1 MAVVAGTW
9 PGAVH
14 PARGEPVERFEVP
27 GGHYLLARPA
37 GYETGHR
44 PPLIIALHG
53 TQTTADDLLKLW
65 SGLDHP
71 FGMLI
76 VSPQNGSAGWEDG
89 DALFLQAVYRD
100 LEQRMS
106 FDARRVLLTG
116 HSAGGAMCFYMLYN
130 AGFPV
135 SAVATSANY
144 LPPTV
149 TANDIRA
156 RSEIPVFYAVGRED
170 LHHVRMHRASL
181 LLRNNGTSVR
191 ILTLDIGH
199 VIEPRVMQA
208 AADWFIEVGD
218 RQSVERMAQ
227 ARRDLNEAKPAG
239 AARATESIVEQ
250 RLYHSPDIAEAAQAI
265 YGQAVGP
272 GNSELY
278 AIRRLIS
285 EGRGIE
291 AYDRLLRLEQEYAGC
306 AWVEKPI
313 ALRRELARSSEVVR
327 ELTRRD
333 KLEHRRK
340 AQRILQDARKQIQ
353 ERRYEQ
359 ARALCRLLI
368 ERYAE
373 LPEGEQAVE
382 IMKSLQ
388 WKGD

>member
-1 MAVVAGTW
+1 VAGAW
-9 PGAVH
+9 PGVVH

-27 GGHYLLARPA
+27 GGYYLLARPA
-37 GYETGHR
+37 GFEPGHR

-65 SGLDHP
+65 SGLDRP
-71 FGMLI
+71 FGVLI
-76 VSPQNGSAGWEDG
+76 ASPQNSSAGWEDG
-89 DALFLQAVYRD
+89 DAPFLQAVYRD
-100 LEQRMS
+100 IERRMS

-116 HSAGGAMCFYMLYN
+116 HSAGGVMCFYMLYN
-130 AGFPV
+130 AGYPA

-170 LHHVRMHRASL
+170 LHHSRMHRASL

-191 ILTLDIGH
+191 ILTLNIGH

-218 RQSVERMAQ
+218 RQSAERLAQ
-227 ARRDLNEAKPAG
+227 ARRDLDEGKPAG
-239 AARATESIVEQ
+239 AVRATEGIVEQ
-250 RLYHSPDIAEAAQAI
+250 RLYHSPDIVEAAQAI
-265 YGQAVGP
+265 YTQAVGP

-285 EGRGIE
+285 EGLGME
-291 AYDRLLRLEQEYAGC
+291 AYDRLLRLEQDYAGC
-306 AWVEKPI
+306 AWVEEPI
-313 ALRRELARSSEVVR
+313 ALRRDLAQSSEVER

-333 KLEHRRK
+333 RQEHRRK
-340 AQRILQDARKQIQ
+340 AQRILQDAHKQID
-353 ERRYEQ
+353 EQ
-359 ARALCRLLI
+359 KYDRARALCRLLI
-368 ERYAE
+368 ERYAD

-382 IMKSLQ
+382 IMESLQ